1 MGMAHPQEADVIRDL
16 LSAHR
21 ISAQVYPE
29 VRYCG
34 SWSLSTSGSRRCAFH
49 LVVRGAC
56 WLHLQDGA
64 PTRLH
69 AGDLVMVPRDASHLL
84 CGSERPIAAPSSA
97 EDGSDVG
104 ITCGYLE
111 FGDTRANPILEA
123 LPDVLIVRPR
133 DESERERVASLI
145 GLLRME
151 AGAPQTGDGIV
162 LDKLAELLLAMVLR
176 AHMDSSSEKRGFLAA
191 LADARVG
198 RALAAIHRHPDNRW
212 HMDTLAAL
220 AGMSRTAFAAS
231 FSELVGVPPMHYVAG
246 LRMRL
251 AAALLKDPRNSVGKV
266 AAHFGYRSEAA
277 FRRAFKRVEG
287 YGPGVL
293 RRAGDAVLYS
303 RSVGLTKPENASRRK
318 PS

>member
-1 MGMAHPQEADVIRDL
+1 MAYPPEAEVIHDL
-16 LSAHR
+16 LSAYR
-21 ISAQVYPE
+21 LTAQVHAE

-56 WLHLQDGA
+56 WLHLHAAA
-64 PTRLH
+64 PTPLH
-69 AGDLVMVPRDASHLL
+69 EGDLVMVPRDAAHLL
-84 CGSERPIAAPSSA
+84 CGSPRPDAAPSSA
-97 EDGSDVG
+97 GDGSDVS

-133 DESERERVASLI
+133 DESERERVASLM

-151 AGAPQTGDGIV
+151 AGAPQTGTGIV

-176 AHMDSSSEKRGFLAA
+176 AHMESPSEKRGFLAA

-198 RALAAIHRHPDNRW
+198 RALAAIHRHPDQRW
-212 HMDTLAAL
+212 HMDTLAAS
-220 AGMSRTAFAAS
+220 AGMSRTAFAVS

-246 LRMRL
+246 LRMRR
-251 AAALLKDPRNSVGKV
+251 AAALLKDPRNSVGTV
-266 AAHFGYRSEAA
+266 AERLGYRSEAA
-277 FRRAFKRVEG
+277 FRRAFKRLEG
-287 YGPGVL
+287 HGPGAL
-293 RRAGDAVLYS
+293 RRAPVES
-303 RSVGLTKPENASRRK
+303 T
-318 PS
+318 